1 MDQLRCCGGN
11 IVLAGLRQ
19 DEHDK
24 LIVVE
29 RSDLVFV
36 FNFHPTNSF
45 TDYRVGTYLP
55 GPYKVGPQC
64 SQSLCVRC
72 RCLGSQDIAVLLKKL
87 LMIGQR
93 ARRVYLCEQTS
104 QAFLQA

>member
-1 MDQLRCCGGN
+1 MVKQLLQVCGSN
-11 IVLAGLRQ
+11 MALAALLQ

-55 GPYKVGPQC
+55 GPYKVGATA
-64 SQSLCVRC
+64 LT
-72 RCLGSQDIAVLLKKL
+72 LTL
-87 LMIGQR
+87 
-93 ARRVYLCEQTS
+93 
-104 QAFLQA
+104 